1 MSNRSDDNNPVCSGG
16 LAGTATRR
24 AHETAA
30 RDLAALRA
38 RDLDPLAGTNVNALD
53 FEWSKETRR
62 NVFPDGCARVRR
74 TARALVE
81 TAHEA
86 DAEGCVT
93 DLLDEVRAGQLAGAP
108 PI

>member
-1 MSNRSDDNNPVCSGG
+1 M
-16 LAGTATRR
+16 
-24 AHETAA
+24 
-30 RDLAALRA
+30 
-38 RDLDPLAGTNVNALD
+38 NALD

-86 DAEGCVT
+86 DEALGDAVDAAEGCVT

>member
-1 MSNRSDDNNPVCSGG
+1 M
-16 LAGTATRR
+16 
-24 AHETAA
+24 
-30 RDLAALRA
+30 
-38 RDLDPLAGTNVNALD
+38 
-53 FEWSKETRR
+53 
-62 NVFPDGCARVRR
+62 FPDGCARVRR

-86 DAEGCVT
+86 DEALGDAVDAAEGCVT

>member
-1 MSNRSDDNNPVCSGG
+1 M
-16 LAGTATRR
+16 
-24 AHETAA
+24 
-30 RDLAALRA
+30 
-38 RDLDPLAGTNVNALD
+38 DPLAGTNVNALD

-86 DAEGCVT
+86 DEALGDAVDAAEGRVA
-93 DLLDEVRAGQLAGAP
+93 DLLDEVRAGQLEGAP